1 MVLRKKIM
9 FLLLLVLQKKN
20 QKLYICDDNNL
31 SVLTPIKD
39 RRNWNIPNVANSF
52 GIRSFEITDDPL
64 TIFNTI
70 SKIKKDN
77 IFPALKIRKHV
88 GNTGMKVRGK
98 INLQK
103 ILGIDIKYLK
113 MNLLI

>member
-1 MVLRKKIM
+1 M
-9 FLLLLVLQKKN
+9 LL
-20 QKLYICDDNNL
+20 IH
-31 SVLTPIKD
+31 
-39 RRNWNIPNVANSF
+39 F

-77 IFPALKIRKHV
+77 IFPALINIKTCREYWHEGAGKDKPSKI
-88 GNTGMKVRGK
+88 
-98 INLQK
+98 I
-103 ILGIDIKYLK
+103 GIDIKYLK